1 METEY
6 GLKQVE
12 DSRLFMSMFSI
23 PFILLL
29 LKIIVIVLL
38 IIFLI
43 KKINE

>member
-1 METEY
+1 MEIEY

-12 DSRLFMSMFSI
+12 DSKVYMFMFSI

-29 LKIIVIVLL
+29 LRIIVIVLL